1 MVLLLWFGVCMD
13 VGLVVRFAP
22 LAMGPYKKNQDGA
35 VIFAGKDAVQ
45 VPTCRPLMFDVDNH
59 EHDLNQY

>member
-1 MVLLLWFGVCMD
+1 MD

-22 LAMGPYKKNQDGA
+22 LADDGPTKKNQDGA

-45 VPTCRPLMFDVDNH
+45 VPTCRPLTFDV
-59 EHDLNQY
+59 